1 MDFKTMKIAL
11 IGGGN
16 MGEAMLAAILAKAL
30 AKPESVS
37 VSDVSQPRLE
47 QLKQKYAVTV
57 TPRNPEAV
65 SGKEIIILAVK
76 PQNLPEVEKELKGKI
91 KSSQLVLSIIAGAK
105 INTISKGLKHDAVV
119 RAMPNTPARV
129 GEGMSVWTATPQ
141 VSEGQK
147 QSVKAILGAMG
158 RELYVDDE
166 AYLDM
171 ATAISGSGPAYF
183 FLMVE
188 ALVDAAVE
196 IGLPRDTAQELVL
209 QTMLGSGRFIQSS
222 GEAPSALRKKVTSP
236 GGTTAAALA
245 QFEEGGFNELVR
257 RAVKAAYERA
267 KELGK

>member
-1 MDFKTMKIAL
+1 MKIAF

-16 MGEAMLAAILAKAL
+16 MGEAMLAAVLARAL
-30 AKPESVS
+30 AQPESIS
-37 VSDVSQPRLE
+37 VSDVSHKRLDH
-47 QLKQKYAVTV
+47 LKKQYSVTV
-57 TPRNPEAV
+57 TPDNPEAI
-65 SGKEIIILAVK
+65 SDKDIIILAVK
-76 PQNLPEVEKELKGKI
+76 PQNLAEVMAELKDNLNPA
-91 KSSQLVLSIIAGAK
+91 QLILSIIAGAK
-105 INTISKGLKHDAVV
+105 ISTIFLGLTHNAVV

-129 GEGMSVWTATPQ
+129 GEGMSVWTATSDVTDQ
-141 VSEGQK
+141 QK
-147 QSVKAILGAMG
+147 QAAKSILGAMG

-188 ALVDAAVE
+188 ALVDAAIE
-196 IGLPRDTAQELVL
+196 IGLPREMAQELVL
-209 QTMLGSGRFIQSS
+209 QTMLGSGKFIRQSGAS
-222 GEAPSALRKKVTSP
+222 PAELRRKVTSP

-245 QFEEGGFNELVR
+245 QFEKGGFGGLVR

>member
-1 MDFKTMKIAL
+1 MKIAL

-16 MGEAMLAAILAKAL
+16 MGEAMLAAVLARGL
-30 AKPESVS
+30 AQPESIS
-37 VSDVSQPRLE
+37 VSDVSHKRLE
-47 QLKQKYAVTV
+47 HLEKQYAVTV
-57 TPRNPEAV
+57 TPDNAEAIADKDV
-65 SGKEIIILAVK
+65 IILAVK
-76 PQNLPEVEKELKGKI
+76 PRNLAEVIAGLKDNLKPA
-91 KSSQLVLSIIAGAK
+91 QLILSIIAGAK
-105 INTISKGLKHDAVV
+105 ISTIFLGLSHNAVV

-129 GEGMSVWTATPQ
+129 GEGMSVWTATSDVTDP
-141 VSEGQK
+141 QK
-147 QSVKAILGAMG
+147 QTAKTILGAMG

-188 ALVDAAVE
+188 ALVDAAME
-196 IGLPRDTAQELVL
+196 IGLPREMAQELVL
-209 QTMLGSGRFIQSS
+209 QTMLGSGKFIRQSD
-222 GEAPSALRKKVTSP
+222 EAPAALRKKVTSP

-245 QFEEGGFNELVR
+245 QFEKGGFNEMVR